1 MRSRSQLRGAVDRNI
16 LMQIQC
22 VVRGGIVVLW
32 AAGRLTLLF
41 DARDAWFTWDG
52 QLVHP
57 IKVGSA

>member
-1 MRSRSQLRGAVDRNI
+1 
-16 LMQIQC
+16 MQIQC
-22 VVRGGIVVLW
+22 EVRGGIVVLW

-57 IKVGSA
+57 ITVGSA